1 MFRASKIL
9 RLKNWLPHSPW
20 VGVLLIFTVSAFF
33 FALTTAPATF
43 VDPDAFYHMTISE
56 IMLKERMII
65 TDFQWLQ
72 FTTLKDAYVDHHL
85 LYHVLLIPF
94 IAAFGATAGM
104 KIATVLLG
112 AAVITFV
119 YALLRHWGVRHA
131 WIWSVILLFSYNFVF
146 RLSLAKGNSFSMLI
160 MLAGF
165 YCLVEKKPRLLAGL
179 SFFYVWSYGGF
190 LQLQLM
196 ALILAV
202 FSFFGYITAH
212 NRLPRWQALK
222 NIARLPAYSC
232 MGAFAGLIIHPSFPK
247 NIAFLWEQV
256 VQIAIVNYQGTIN
269 VGAEWYPLAPE
280 DLFMRSILTTLLVL
294 VALSIS
300 VRHYRKLTP
309 ASKLSGVMA
318 ILFLLLTLK
327 SRRAIE
333 YAIPWTILWT
343 ALSVH
348 QSHIWNR
355 WSKRIAQRWKASS
368 SDTFSRVI
376 TASVGVYALVGLS
389 VLGASAGVQL
399 YSAYE
404 RGIPFDRYAAIG
416 EWLEQNAEPNT
427 IVFHDDWDVFPLLFH
442 QAPSMRYIVGL
453 DPTFMYR
460 FNPELYTQWAD
471 VTTGK
476 QQENLHSII
485 GETFASSYVV
495 VDHEHEKMKNAVAR
509 SDGFERVYEDD
520 DGVIFRVTK

>member
-1 MFRASKIL
+1 ML
-9 RLKNWLPHSPW
+9 RLKNRLPHSPW
-20 VGVLLIFTVSAFF
+20 VGVLLVFTVSAFF
-33 FALTTAPATF
+33 FALTTAPPTF
-43 VDPDAFYHMTISE
+43 VDPDAFYHMTMSE
-56 IMLKERMII
+56 IMLKERMVI

-94 IAAFGATAGM
+94 IAGFGAPAGM

-112 AAVITFV
+112 AAVIALV

-131 WIWSVILLFSYNFVF
+131 WIWSMILLFSYDFVF
-146 RLSLAKGNSFSMLI
+146 RLSLGKANSFSMLI

-165 YCLVEKKPRLLAGL
+165 YCLVEKKPRALGAL
-179 SFFYVWSYGGF
+179 SFLYVWSYGGF
-190 LQLQLM
+190 LQLPLM

-202 FSFFGYITAH
+202 FGFFGYIIAL

-232 MGAFAGLIIHPSFPK
+232 IGAFAGLIIHPSFPK

-256 VQIAIVNYQGTIN
+256 VEIAIVNYQGTVS

-280 DLFMRSILTTLLVL
+280 DLFMGSMIITLL
-294 VALSIS
+294 ALAALFVSA
-300 VRHYRKLTP
+300 RHYKTLTP
-309 ASKLSGVMA
+309 AAKLSGVMA

-348 QSHIWNR
+348 QSQL
-355 WSKRIAQRWKASS
+355 WSRATHRIAKRWKSSS

-376 TASVGVYALVGLS
+376 TASIGLYAVVGLC
-389 VLGASAGVQL
+389 VLGASAGVKL

-404 RGIPFDRYAAIG
+404 RGIPFDRYAKIG
-416 EWLEQNAEPNT
+416 DWLEHNAEPDT

-453 DPTFMYR
+453 DATFMYR
-460 FNPELYTQWAD
+460 LDADLYRQWAD

-485 GETFASSYVV
+485 GDTFASSYVV
-495 VDHEHEKMKNAVAR
+495 VDHEHEKMKNAIAR
-509 SDGFERVYEDD
+509 SDGFQLVYEDD